1 VIDST
6 HYRPPAQ
13 HWVSGNT
20 DTSGKYTVHLNEPI
34 VNAHEVSL
42 LSMSV
47 PNDFF
52 NVREG
57 ANTIIF
63 TEIDNRTG
71 NGANFNSIP
80 VVIPVGAY
88 TLNKLVEEINKQIE
102 IGTEHVGSPFS
113 GRIILEMTQIVP
125 ADGIVVSGTIVHP
138 RVDTV
143 KMVRMSLLKFSGFAA
158 SANRY
163 YYLSHPTDS
172 SGQQNGD
179 YRNSIL
185 HRLGF
190 TQAQVPVLEF
200 YYPNI
205 ESHTIVNQIVMD
217 RVYEDQ
223 FMAFSMNVSGRAN
236 NDSPKFA
243 NYAGHES
250 YDNLRINCN
259 LVGKG
264 MQTTVRGFNGNAETR
279 RNDILAIVPMIAGPG
294 SLNTYNRP
302 NKGHMIQHMQSRAPI
317 TSLTISLTDDNG
329 HLFKPYEHSD
339 FVVVLEFT
347 IVEQV
352 PRIISEVHAKN
363 QHQTFLSRHKPISL
377 DSK

>member
-1 VIDST
+1 MIDST
-6 HYRPPAQ
+6 HYRPPLQ
-13 HWVSGNT
+13 HLVNSST
-20 DTSGKYTVHLNEPI
+20 DTSGKYTVQLNEPI

-63 TEIDNRTG
+63 TEINNESG
-71 NGANFNSIP
+71 SGANFNSIP
-80 VVIPVGAY
+80 IVIPVGSY
-88 TLNKLVEEINKQIE
+88 TLNKLVEEVNNQIRS
-102 IGTEHVGSPFS
+102 GTDYVGSPFT
-113 GRIILEMTQIVP
+113 GRILLDMTKTVS
-125 ADGIVVSGTIVHP
+125 ADGVVVPGTIVHP

-143 KMVRMSLLKFSGFAA
+143 KMVRMSLLKFSGFEAYG
-158 SANRY
+158 NRY

-205 ESHTIVNQIVMD
+205 ESHTIVNQIVID
-217 RVYEDQ
+217 RVDEDH
-223 FMAFSMNVSGRAN
+223 FMAFSMNVTGGA
-236 NDSPKFA
+236 DSDSSKYA

-317 TSLTISLTDDNG
+317 TSITISLTDDNG

-339 FVVVLEFT
+339 FVVILEFT

-352 PRIISEVHAKN
+352 PKIVSEVHAKN
-363 QHQTFLSRHKPISL
+363 QHQTFLSRHVPISL

>member
-1 VIDST
+1 MIDST
-6 HYRPPAQ
+6 HYRPPTKQ
-13 HWVSGNT
+13 LVYGNT
-20 DTSGKYTVHLNEPI
+20 VASGKYTVHLNEPI

-63 TEIDNRTG
+63 TEINNSSG
-71 NGANFNSIP
+71 GSGANFNSIP
-80 VVIPVGAY
+80 VVIPVGSY
-88 TLNKLVEEINKQIE
+88 TLNKLVEEVNEQIRLA
-102 IGTEHVGSPFS
+102 TDYVGSSFT
-113 GRIILEMTQIVP
+113 GRILLEMTKIVP

-143 KMVRMSLLKFSGFAA
+143 KMVRMSLLKFSGFA
-158 SANRY
+158 SFTNRY
-163 YYLSHPTDS
+163 YYLSHPTNS
-172 SGQQNGD
+172 NGQENGD

-190 TQAQVPVLEF
+190 TQAQVPVLD
-200 YYPNI
+200 YPNI

-217 RVYEDQ
+217 MVHDDH
-223 FMAFSMNVSGRAN
+223 FMAFSMNVTGDDDY
-236 NDSPKFA
+236 DSPKFA

-279 RNDILAIVPMIAGPG
+279 RDDILAIVPMIAGPG

-317 TSLTISLTDDNG
+317 TSITISLTDDNG